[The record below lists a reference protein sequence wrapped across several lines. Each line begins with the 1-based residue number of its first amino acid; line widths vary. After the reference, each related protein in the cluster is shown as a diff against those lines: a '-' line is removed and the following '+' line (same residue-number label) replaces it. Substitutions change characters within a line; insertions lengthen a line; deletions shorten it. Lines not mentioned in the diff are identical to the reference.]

1 MNIITI
7 GILLIL
13 LVLSYTVSK
22 SILAPAVVTNF
33 IWTVLL
39 LIYNTVDHGLY
50 TLSDKFYFI
59 VLLWTGGFTISALF
73 TEKIRIRIPRA
84 MKSLNKEGLGNK
96 LLWVMVIALCLSI
109 YGQYLIGN
117 NLNSDN
123 VFAGI
128 RQHSVSMLN
137 GEEASII
144 LPAYISVA
152 KMLAPFAVIV
162 IGTLFFLREDRRFL
176 VIIGLVLLV
185 VYVLFRSNKL
195 AVVELIFSLFG
206 LYVLKK
212 GITRKKIIYFFSI
225 FVVFMLLAHLMRRK
239 EDNTSV
245 DLVHILS
252 VYLLSPLPAFDNILN
267 NSSIRLIE
275 DFNGEYTFR
284 AFIPY
289 LNLLGFNLV
298 GNSDPFNLHFWTYTP
313 LPVNVYT
320 IFFSFY
326 ADFGTM
332 GIVVA
337 SIAYGAF
344 FGFLWNGGGWR
355 HNIPMF
361 QMAYAVFFYTLIFQ
375 FFADFLFH
383 YFWNTALALSFI
395 FFFFTHFSFG
405 HIIKKNEH
413 SYIRLN
419 NNSQL

>member
-39 LIYNTVDHGLY
+39 LIYNTVNHGLY

-59 VLLWTGGFTISALF
+59 VLLWALGFTISALF
-73 TEKIRIRIPRA
+73 IEKIKIRIPQA

-137 GEEASII
+137 DEEPTII
-144 LPAYISVA
+144 LPAYVSVA

-162 IGTLFFLREDRRFL
+162 IGTLFFLREDRRFI
-176 VIIGLVLLV
+176 VIIGLILLV
-185 VYVLFRSNKL
+185 VFTLFRSSKMV
-195 AVVELIFSLFG
+195 VVELAFSFFC

-320 IFFSFY
+320 ILFGFY
-326 ADFGTM
+326 VDFGIM
-332 GIVVA
+332 GIFVA
-337 SIAYGAF
+337 SIVYGAF

-361 QMAYAVFFYTLIFQ
+361 QMAYASCFYILVFQ
-375 FFADFLFH
+375 FFSDYLFQF
-383 YFWNTALALSFI
+383 FWNAALALSFI

-405 HIIKKNEH
+405 HIKKNEH